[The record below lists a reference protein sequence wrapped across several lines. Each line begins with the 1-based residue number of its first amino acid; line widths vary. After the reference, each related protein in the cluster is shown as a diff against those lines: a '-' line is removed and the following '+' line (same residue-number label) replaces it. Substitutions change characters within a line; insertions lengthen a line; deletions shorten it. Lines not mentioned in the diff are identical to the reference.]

1 MAEIDTRVRIPAA
14 AKSTKRPRIRQAA

>member
-14 AKSTKRPRIRQAA
+14 AKSTKQPRIRQAA